1 MSNLTDII
9 SKIRVAKPHLAK
21 KYNINKIGIF
31 GSYVK
36 NEQRQG
42 SDVDILV
49 EFSEPIG
56 LDFVN
61 LAEEL
66 ENILNEKVDL
76 VTRKAIKPKYLNY
89 VEKNLLYV

>member
-1 MSNLTDII
+1 MSNLSDII
-9 SKIRVAKPHLAK
+9 SKIKKAKPSLAT
-21 KYNINKIGIF
+21 KYKVSKIGVF

-36 NEQRQG
+36 NEQRPE
-42 SDVDILV
+42 SDVDIMV

-56 LDFVN
+56 LDFVM

-76 VTRKAIKPKYLNY
+76 VSRKAIKPKYLTY
-89 VEKNLLYV
+89 VEKELHYV